1 MFMYP
6 VCATNA
12 RILQTGTVQD
22 WYCTCIWLLEVLVIP
37 SLTVIRGLPPGT
49 PVSLSFKPLGYL
61 VSLSVP
67 THGPYHVR
75 MRVSNLPINRLSQ
88 DRRMK
93 LEA

>member
-1 MFMYP
+1 MSRDKANSSLP
-6 VCATNA
+6 VGIP
-12 RILQTGTVQD
+12 RVQD
-22 WYCTCIWLLEVLVIP
+22 WYCIWLLVVLVIP
-37 SLTVIRGLPPGT
+37 SLTVIRDLPPGT